1 MRRGL
6 VHAIAWSLSTGAAV
20 TLTWWGVHTVMSGTA
35 YDRPRAVPINA
46 GDAPTT
52 QAKPRVSSTHR
63 PPPTSSAQEPADGKG
78 EADAGKSPGTRPAK
92 DRGPSAQPSD
102 DQPAGLRPS
111 TASDAPAAKPSGEVR
126 GETVEGGR
134 AVFVLHEASAELELA
149 TPNPDWQVQVYRD
162 TTWIRVVFTKDGRE
176 QSVFC
181 VWNAGPPKIEFY
193 NSP

>member
-1 MRRGL
+1 
-6 VHAIAWSLSTGAAV
+6 
-20 TLTWWGVHTVMSGTA
+20 MSGTA

-46 GDAPTT
+46 GDTPTT

-63 PPPTSSAQEPADGKG
+63 PPPTSSAQEPGNEKG
-78 EADAGKSPGTRPAK
+78 EANPGKAPGASLVKDRDPATRPSDERPAA
-92 DRGPSAQPSD
+92 DRPT
-102 DQPAGLRPS
+102 
-111 TASDAPAAKPSGEVR
+111 TASDGPPAKPSGEIR

-149 TPNPDWQVQVYRD
+149 TPNPGWQVQIHRD
-162 TTWIRVVFTKDGRE
+162 TTWIRVVFTKDDRE

-181 VWNAGPPKIEFY
+181 VWHPGPPRFEFY